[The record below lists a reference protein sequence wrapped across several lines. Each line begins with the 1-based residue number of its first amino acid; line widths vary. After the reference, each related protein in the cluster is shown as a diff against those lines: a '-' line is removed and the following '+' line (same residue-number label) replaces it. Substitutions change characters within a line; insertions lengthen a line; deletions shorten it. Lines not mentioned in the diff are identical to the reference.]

1 MSKKK
6 NQTKKPLAVVTTGG
20 SGGHIFPAES
30 ISEALI
36 HKGYDVVF
44 ITDKRGSAFRGLEGI
59 KTYHLMAEH
68 VMGRSFWGKLK
79 GAWKLYCGVVQALML
94 LKRLN
99 PNVVIGVGGYASIPA
114 VMAAHMWRIPVILHE
129 QNAVLGRAN
138 RFLAKNTKL
147 ILTAFNPTHRIPS
160 SVRSVWVGQPVR
172 PQILAKKHAPY
183 PLMDDGF
190 NLLVFGGSQGATFF
204 TRKLPHALLALP
216 KDVRAKLSVTAQ
228 VRPEDMD
235 EAKILYKDKGFKSV
249 ELKSFFDNM
258 PELIEKSHLIIGR
271 AGAST
276 ITEAEIIGRPAIL
289 IPLPTSADN
298 HQLENARQFSDAGAG
313 WLLTEDNWDAEKFAV
328 RLGQLI
334 NEPDVLYTA
343 ASEAYK
349 LARPNVSN
357 EIADLVD
364 DIVKG
369 NQK

>member
-1 MSKKK
+1 MKHKKE
-6 NQTKKPLAVVTTGG
+6 QIKKPLAVVTTGG
-20 SGGHIFPAES
+20 SGGHVFPAES

-36 HKGYDVVF
+36 RKGFEVVF
-44 ITDKRGSAFRGLEGI
+44 VTDKRGGAFRGLAGV

-68 VMGRSFWGKLK
+68 VMGRSFFGKVK
-79 GAWKLYCGVVQALML
+79 GAFKLYCGMVQALML

-99 PNVVIGVGGYASIPA
+99 PAVVVGVGGYASIPA
-114 VMAAHMWRIPVILHE
+114 VMAAHMWRIPVVLHE
-129 QNAVLGRAN
+129 QNAVLGRSN
-138 RFLAKNTKL
+138 RVLAKSAKL
-147 ILTAFNPTHRIPS
+147 ILTAFNPTLRLPQN
-160 SVRSVWVGQPVR
+160 VRAVWVGQPVR

-190 NLLVFGGSQGATFF
+190 NLLIFGGSQGAKFL

-216 KDVRAKLSVTAQ
+216 KDVRQKLSITAQ

-235 EAKILYKDKGFKSV
+235 EAKILYKDKGFKNV

-258 PELIEKSHLIIGR
+258 PQLIEKAHLIIGR

-276 ITEAEIIGRPAIL
+276 ITEAQIIGRPAIL

-334 NEPDVLYTA
+334 NEPELLYTA
-343 ASEAYK
+343 ATQSYK
-349 LARPNVSN
+349 LAKPDVSDK
-357 EIADLVD
+357 IADLID

-369 NQK
+369 NGK